1 MDDYSQMKSDAESAK
16 PEMALKIG
24 VMGGASGNMTPA
36 HLAAA
41 ETLGLTIARAGCV
54 LITGACP
61 GLPLAAARGAK
72 RAGGMVVGISP
83 GLSLDEHVYKYR
95 SPAEHHNI
103 LVFTGSGLM
112 GREVDNIRTSDIVV
126 IVGGRSGTLGELA
139 IAYDEGKLIGVVTG
153 TGGISDMVEGILA
166 ACAKETGAR
175 VLYDSDPERLVTE
188 LIRVY
193 RTEHYR
199 RPSCFEGT
207 WRFGEGQTSPA
218 EILADPVCGMRLP
231 AAAAYAERTHGGLRY
246 AFCCPGCA
254 AAFDADPD
262 RYTQTAKG
270 GAGVD
275 PGVLAPKAR
284 KSHQHGED
292 RSGTPQKS
300 GHRARE
306 KQ

>member
-1 MDDYSQMKSDAESAK
+1 
-16 PEMALKIG
+16 MALKVG
-24 VMGGASGNMTPA
+24 VMGAASGEMTPT

-41 ETLGLTIARAGCV
+41 EALGRAVARAGCV
-54 LITGACP
+54 LVTGACP

-72 RAGGMVVGISP
+72 SAGGTVVGISP

-95 SPAEHHNI
+95 SPAEHHDI

-153 TGGISDMVEGILA
+153 TGGISDLVRDILA
-166 ACAKETGAR
+166 ACAKDTGAR

-188 LIRVY
+188 LLRVY

-199 RPSCFEGT
+199 RSSCFEGT
-207 WRFGEGQTSPA
+207 WRPGEGLVNPA
-218 EILADPVCGMRLP
+218 EILADPVCGMRPP
-231 AAAAYAERTHGGLRY
+231 AAAAYAERTHGGRRY
-246 AFCCPGCA
+246 AFCCPGCV

-262 RYTQTAKG
+262 KYTKPREEATRRVKRNRRR
-270 GAGVD
+270 GARGRT
-275 PGVLAPKAR
+275 K
-284 KSHQHGED
+284 
-292 RSGTPQKS
+292 T
-300 GHRARE
+300 
-306 KQ
+306 